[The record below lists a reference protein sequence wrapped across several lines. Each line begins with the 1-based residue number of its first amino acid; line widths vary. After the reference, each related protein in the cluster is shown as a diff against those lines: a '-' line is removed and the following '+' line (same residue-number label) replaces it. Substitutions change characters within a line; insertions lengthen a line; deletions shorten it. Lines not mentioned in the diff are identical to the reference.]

1 MTADS
6 SLRSHH
12 PLQTSKPPVDH
23 RGRNFFDVF
32 DGPPFAQTCGELSIP
47 TSCARKRPRTRVP
60 EPRRLG
66 ALPHRLK
73 SVLGGAPASCHFAAC
88 VASLLQSVRSAG
100 SILALLVTLTIAWR
114 HRWGVSGV
122 DLEGAYGK
130 WAGEL
135 VGYATA
141 LVGPEVAADVV
152 ADVFANLV
160 ALGPSR
166 WDTVDDQRGYL
177 FRCVL
182 NATRMH
188 ARSNGRRTAREQFAS
203 RLRTGPTLP
212 AADAFSDPWVGDAIA
227 SLSVQQRAVIYHTY
241 WTISPRQSPGFRS

>member
-1 MTADS
+1 M
-6 SLRSHH
+6 
-12 PLQTSKPPVDH
+12 
-23 RGRNFFDVF
+23 
-32 DGPPFAQTCGELSIP
+32 
-47 TSCARKRPRTRVP
+47 
-60 EPRRLG
+60 
-66 ALPHRLK
+66 
-73 SVLGGAPASCHFAAC
+73 
-88 VASLLQSVRSAG
+88 
-100 SILALLVTLTIAWR
+100 
-114 HRWGVSGV
+114 
-122 DLEGAYGK
+122 
-130 WAGEL
+130 
-135 VGYATA
+135 
-141 LVGPEVAADVV
+141 VGPEVAADVV

-241 WTISPRQSPGFRS
+241 WDDLTPTVTAGLLGVSVATVKRQLARARSKMRKVLYRASPNRADALSPTTGWWTHISERSGVAEIPGASRSTGFRLMLC